1 MAAKIELEKCEG
13 CGDCVE
19 DCPTTSISIV
29 DGKAVVVE
37 DECIDCQMCM
47 DHCKQGAIEMG

>member
-1 MAAKIELEKCEG
+1 MAARIELEKCEG

-19 DCPTTSISIV
+19 DCPTTSITVV